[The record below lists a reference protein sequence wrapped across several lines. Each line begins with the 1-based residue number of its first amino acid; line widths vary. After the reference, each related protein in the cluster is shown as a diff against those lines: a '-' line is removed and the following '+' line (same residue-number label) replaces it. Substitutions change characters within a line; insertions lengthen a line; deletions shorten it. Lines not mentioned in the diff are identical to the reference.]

1 MMSDVTF
8 PGMWADLAEIGR
20 DPRTGGYRRFAWTSD
35 DHLLREWFTGEAASR
50 GLDVETDRNGNL
62 WAWWTPPGATGQAIV
77 TGSHLD
83 SVPDG
88 GAFDGPLG
96 VVSAFAAVDVM
107 RVRDVVP
114 TRPLA
119 IVAFSD
125 EEGAR
130 FAVACVGSRLMAGA
144 MSPDRALGLKDGD
157 GLTLAD
163 ALRAAGRDPLAVGPD
178 PQRLAGIGAFV
189 ELHVEQGRAL
199 EPLDR
204 PLAVG
209 RAIWPHGRW
218 RMEFHGMADHAGTT
232 RLEDRADP
240 MLTYAR
246 TVLQVRAAAVEAGA
260 RATVG
265 KVMCH
270 PNAVNGIPSL
280 VTGWLDA
287 RAETT
292 ASLEHLVGE
301 IGRSAATFGEQDRTT
316 VTISTESLTG
326 EQRFDADLSDR
337 VRRSLAPTLGDVPL
351 LDTGAGH
358 DAGVLSDAGVAS
370 TMLFVRNPSGVSHAP
385 DERATESDC
394 LVGVIALADVLTDL
408 VSA

>member
-1 MMSDVTF
+1 MATVTF
-8 PGMWADLAEIGR
+8 PGMWADLADIGR
-20 DPRTGGYRRFAWTSD
+20 DPRTGGYRRFAWTAQ
-35 DHLLREWFTGEAASR
+35 DHVLREWFAGEAARR

-62 WAWWTPPGATGQAIV
+62 WAWWIAPGVSGPAVV

-96 VVSAFAAVDVM
+96 VVSAFAAVDEM
-107 RVRDVVP
+107 QANGVVP
-114 TRPLA
+114 ARPLA

-130 FAVACVGSRLMAGA
+130 FAVACVGSRLMAGV
-144 MSPDRALGLKDGD
+144 MTPERALGLTDSDGIS
-157 GLTLAD
+157 LAD
-163 ALRAAGRDPLAVGPD
+163 ALRAAGHDPHQVGPD
-178 PQRLAGIGAFV
+178 PQRLASIGAYV

-218 RMEFHGMADHAGTT
+218 RMDFTGMADHAGTT
-232 RLEDRADP
+232 RMEDRADP
-240 MLTYAR
+240 MLTYAN
-246 TVLQVRAAAVEAGA
+246 TVLQVRDAAIDAGA

-265 KVMCH
+265 KVLCH
-270 PNAVNGIPSL
+270 PNAVNGIPSR

-287 RAETT
+287 RAESV
-292 ASLEHLVGE
+292 AQLERLVGD
-301 IGRSAATFGEQDRTT
+301 IGRSAATFGERDRTT
-316 VTISTESLTG
+316 VTMTTESLTG
-326 EQRFDADLSDR
+326 EQRFTADLSDR
-337 VRRSLAPTLGDVPL
+337 VRRSLAPTHGDIPL

-358 DAGVLSDAGVAS
+358 DAGVLAESGVAS

-385 DERATESDC
+385 DERATEADC
-394 LVGVIALADVLTDL
+394 LIGVSALATVLTDL
-408 VSA
+408 VSS

>member
-1 MMSDVTF
+1 MSDVTF
-8 PGMWADLAEIGR
+8 AGMWADLADIGR
-20 DPRTGGYRRFAWTSD
+20 DPRTGGYRRFAWTGE
-35 DHLLREWFTGEAASR
+35 DHQLREWFTAEASRR
-50 GLDVETDRNGNL
+50 GLDVEVDRNGNL
-62 WAWWTPPGATGQAIV
+62 WAWWIPPGVSGPAIV

-96 VVSAFAAVDVM
+96 VVSALAAIDAM
-107 RVRDVVP
+107 RQRGILP

-119 IVAFSD
+119 VVAFSD

-130 FAVACVGSRLMAGA
+130 FAVACVGSRLMTGV
-144 MSPDRALGLKDGD
+144 MTPDRALGLKDLD
-157 GLTLAD
+157 GITLAE
-163 ALRAAGRDPLAVGPD
+163 ALRSAGRDPKQIGPD
-178 PQRLAGIGAFV
+178 PQRLASIGAFV

-218 RMEFHGMADHAGTT
+218 RMDFTGMADHAGTT
-232 RLEDRADP
+232 RLQDRADP
-240 MLTYAR
+240 MLTYAS
-246 TVLQVRAAAVEAGA
+246 TVLQVRAAAADAGA

-265 KVMCH
+265 KVLCH

-292 ASLEHLVGE
+292 EVLEALVGE
-301 IGRSAATFGEQDRTT
+301 IGRSAASFGERDRTT

-326 EQRFDADLSDR
+326 EQRFDASLSDR
-337 VRRSLAPTLGDVPL
+337 VRRSLAASHGDVPV

-358 DAGVLSDAGVAS
+358 DAGVLAEAGVAS

-385 DERATESDC
+385 DERATEADC
-394 LVGVIALADVLTDL
+394 LIGVSALADVLADL
-408 VSA
+408 VSS